1 MNIGRGN
8 NMSSA
13 IINGKEIGQEI
24 RKSVEV
30 RVNALKE
37 QGITPGLAVILVGD
51 NPASKTYVANKQKSC
66 EAIGMFSELIKMPED
81 TTQDALLDQIRDLN
95 NRQDIHGILVQLP
108 LPKHIDEDAVIA
120 TISPE
125 KDVDGFSPVSVGK
138 MMLGQDTYLP
148 CTPFGVMKLLE
159 HSGIDV
165 AGKHA
170 VIVGRSHIVGKPM
183 GQLLLQKDATVTY
196 THSKTPDLPSFTKQ
210 ADILIAAVGRENF
223 ITKEHIKPGAVVI
236 DVGINR
242 DENNKLCGDVNFAD
256 VDGIA
261 SHITPVP
268 GGVGPMTITM
278 LLENTVQAAEKK
290 LVQDKAIKNM

>member
-66 EAIGMFSELIKMPED
+66 EAIGMFSELILMPEE

-95 NRQDIHGILVQLP
+95 NRQDIHGILVPLP

-125 KDVDGFSPVSVGK
+125 KDVDGFSPISVGK

-210 ADILIAAVGRENF
+210 ADILIAAVGRANF